1 MNSSFS
7 VRFTEEMKGYVSFG
21 EEDYER
27 GAREGRK
34 YHERLMVHLTIE
46 VDDLDRLA
54 ADAGRAA
61 EARGWVVFEALG
73 GRLPLEKG
81 IFNLLVEEEDPAIQH
96 MLYRLYFR
104 DGVGHPV
111 TFAGFK
117 TLTNRRGLHVWRDTT
132 TLYTRLLRGHVE
144 AGDDPGAEIVASG
157 ILHIRPLGFLRQL
170 ATFRAGGRRSPDPRP
185 SSAST
190 PSSSG
195 ISGTS
200 TVCTAG
206 AVDSQPGGERVGQS
220 PRTGISAVAGVAA
233 QDDENAAGQH
243 ADSLSLGH
251 PHRR

>member
-170 ATFRAGGRRSPDPRP
+170 ATFRAGGRRSPVARP
-185 SSAST
+185 
-190 PSSSG
+190 
-195 ISGTS
+195 
-200 TVCTAG
+200 
-206 AVDSQPGGERVGQS
+206 
-220 PRTGISAVAGVAA
+220 AA
-233 QDDENAAGQH
+233 IVRFDA
-243 ADSLSLGH
+243 LFLGH
-251 PHRR
+251 LWDVYGLHRGRGRFAAWRRAGRSEPPDRDFGGSGRGGAR